1 MLLDYIA
8 LGNLSATAVGV
19 IATAETIFASAFAW
33 IWLNESMSTIEVIGG
48 IIVVCGIV
56 IAETSRTVRKV

>member
-19 IATAETIFASAFAW
+19 IATAETVFASAFAW
-33 IWLNESMSTIEVIGG
+33 IWLREEMTTLEMFGGLIVIT
-48 IIVVCGIV
+48 GIV
-56 IAETSRTVRKV
+56 LAETSRKRT